1 MPSSPYLAAPRHDA
15 GSVVTL
21 WWDLAYKAGQIMF
34 SSFQIGVTC
43 MDRMTR
49 LAISSAAPWTA
60 PMRLVANDPMA
71 EEQVVP
77 PTPPM
82 PEPAS
87 PPMPSPTPDPLPPEI
102 DDPPPVEVPSPV
114 HEPPVMPT
122 PVAAAAQAVAS
133 QQDSPYLTPL
143 S

>member
-21 WWDLAYKAGQIMF
+21 WWDLAYKTGQIMF
-34 SSFQIGVTC
+34 SSFQIGVAC

-49 LAISSAAPWTA
+49 VAIQSSSPWDT
-60 PMRLVANDPMA
+60 PLRLVAGDT
-71 EEQVVP
+71 EVVDQVVP

-87 PPMPSPTPDPLPPEI
+87 PPMPSPTPDPIPPEI
-102 DDPPPVEVPSPV
+102 DDPPPVEVPTPI

-122 PVAAAAQAVAS
+122 PVAAAAQAMAS
-133 QQDSPYLTPL
+133 KLDSPYSPPQP
-143 S
+143 